1 MTCTDFN
8 EKWEKYLEP
17 GHYGASIE
25 NKEVLEYLDN
35 KFQTLTKNKNFT
47 YSQIKIKYG
56 SARFY
61 CVGIDFDVIQDIEIE
76 INKLLINLIST
87 NNTLL

>member
-1 MTCTDFN
+1 MICADFN
-8 EKWEKYLEP
+8 EKWAKYLEP

-35 KFQTLTKNKNFT
+35 KVQTLTKNKNFT
-47 YSQIKIKYG
+47 QTQIKIKYG

-61 CVGIDFDVIQDIEIE
+61 CDGIDFDVIQDIEIE
-76 INKLLINLIST
+76 INKLLINFLT
-87 NNTLL
+87 NIIL